1 MKALIA
7 AGGRGTRLRPI
18 TYLHN
23 KHLIPVANKPMIHYA
38 LEKVAQ
44 AGIVEVAIN
53 INPGDQ
59 ELPKALGDGSVWGL
73 KITYLEQKGGAL
85 GLSHIIKNAQ
95 DWLGDEPFI
104 FYLGDNIILSDI
116 SQFVKEFET
125 RKLNC
130 MLALSY
136 VRDPQRFGVP
146 EINAQGEI
154 LRVEEKPEQPKSS
167 FAVTGIYIYDK
178 SIIEAVNAIKPSA
191 RGELEISDAH
201 TYLID
206 HGYKVGYKEI
216 SGWWKDTGKPY
227 DLLEGNQLVLS
238 DLAQKNEADLVEES
252 VSLQGKVSI
261 GKGTKIFGK
270 TFIRGPVIIGE
281 NCVLRD
287 CYIGPF
293 TAIGNRGE
301 ISGAEVEHSI
311 LMENVNINSNERIVD
326 SILGMNVQVT
336 DAHQTFP
343 RGHKLVL
350 GDNSSVEL

>member
-44 AGIVEVAIN
+44 AGITEVAIN

-59 ELPKALGDGSVWGL
+59 ELSKALGDGSQWGL
-73 KITYLEQKGGAL
+73 KITYLEQTGGAL

-95 DWLGDEPFI
+95 DWLGDESFV

-116 SQFVKEFET
+116 SEFVKEFEQ

-146 EINAQGEI
+146 EINAKGEI

-238 DLAQKNEADLVEES
+238 DLHPLNEADVVEDS
-252 VSLQGKVSI
+252 VSMQGKVSL
-261 GKGTKIFGK
+261 GKGTKVYGK
-270 TFIRGPVIIGE
+270 TFIRGPVAIGE

-293 TAIGNRGE
+293 TSIGNRSE

-311 LMENVNINSNERIVD
+311 LMENVNINSSERVVD

-350 GDNSSVEL
+350 GDNSSIEL

>member
-23 KHLIPVANKPMIHYA
+23 KHLIPVANKPMIYYA
-38 LEKVAQ
+38 LEKIAK
-44 AGIVEVAIN
+44 AGITQVAIN

-59 ELPKALGDGSVWGL
+59 ELPEALGDGSRWGL
-73 KITYLEQKGGAL
+73 ELTYLEQKGGAL

-95 DWLGDEPFI
+95 AWLQDESFI

-116 SQFVKEFET
+116 GDFVKDFKQ

-238 DLAQKNEADLVEES
+238 DLDPKNEAEIVEDT
-252 VSLQGKVSI
+252 VSLQGKVSL
-261 GKGTKIFGK
+261 GKGTKVYGK

-293 TAIGNRGE
+293 TAIGNRCE

-311 LMENVNINSNERIVD
+311 FMENVNTSTSERIVD
-326 SILGMNVQVT
+326 SIFGMNVQVT